1 MDDLF
6 AQNKRISKFTKLGDP
21 LDSLVDFAALAALVD
36 AKAPRTDPK
45 LGGRPAYATEL
56 MVRMIILQQF
66 YGLSDDQVEYPI
78 NDRSGTVGKRGWR
91 D

>member
-6 AQNKRISKFTKLGDP
+6 AQNQRISKLTRLGDP

-45 LGGRPAYATEL
+45 LGGRPAYEWTGTGEGAADVQCDG
-56 MVRMIILQQF
+56 VRL
-66 YGLSDDQVEYPI
+66 
-78 NDRSGTVGKRGWR
+78 
-91 D
+91 